1 MALNAYLK
9 IKGQKQG
16 DIKGSATVK
25 GREGR
30 IVVIACSHDVVS
42 ARDPASGQATGKRQH
57 HPLLITKE
65 LDKSSVPLRQA
76 LVMNENLTLW
86 DLQFWR
92 AMTRGSEKQHFTIRL
107 VNAQVASIHFELPN
121 TRSPDT
127 SKLPELEQISFVY
140 EKIEWIW
147 TDGLVAE
154 DDWEA
159 SLP

>member
-9 IKGQKQG
+9 IKGEAQG
-16 DIKGSATVK
+16 DIKGSATAK

-30 IVVIACSHDVVS
+30 IVVIACSHDILTPHD
-42 ARDPASGQATGKRQH
+42 AASGEATGKRQH

-65 LDKSSVPLRQA
+65 LDKSSVPLRLA
-76 LVMNENLTLW
+76 LVANETLTLW
-86 DLQFWR
+86 DMQFWR
-92 AMTRGSEKQHFTIRL
+92 AMTRGSEKQHFTVRL
-107 VNAQVASIHFELPN
+107 VNARVASIHFELPN

-127 SKLPELEQISFVY
+127 SKLPELEQIAFTY

-154 DDWEA
+154 DEWNA
-159 SLP
+159 GT

>member
-30 IVVIACSHDVVS
+30 IVVIACSHDIVS
-42 ARDPASGQATGKRQH
+42 LSDAASGMATGRRQH

-76 LVMNENLTLW
+76 LVTNETLTLW

-107 VNAQVASIHFELPN
+107 VNARVASIHFELPN

-127 SKLPELEQISFVY
+127 SKLPELEQIAFVY
-140 EKIEWIW
+140 EKIDWVW

-154 DDWEA
+154 DDWDTEA
-159 SLP
+159 E

>member
-9 IKGQKQG
+9 LKGESQG

-30 IVVIACSHDVVS
+30 IVVIACSHDILS
-42 ARDPASGQATGKRQH
+42 PHDLGSGQPTGRRQH

-65 LDKSSVPLRQA
+65 LDKSSVPLRLA
-76 LVMNENLTLW
+76 LVQNENLTLW

-92 AMTRGSEKQHFTIRL
+92 TMTRGSEKQHFTVRL
-107 VNAQVASIHFELPN
+107 LNARVASIHFELPN

-127 SKLPELEQISFVY
+127 SKLPELEQVAFVY

-154 DDWEA
+154 DDWRTDT
-159 SLP
+159 

>member
-9 IKGQKQG
+9 LKGQKQG

-30 IVVIACSHDVVS
+30 IVVIACSHDIAKPLDTAGS
-42 ARDPASGQATGKRQH
+42 QASGRRQH

-76 LVMNENLTLW
+76 LVTDENLTVW

-92 AMTRGSEKQHFTIRL
+92 AMTRGSEKQHFTVRL
-107 VNAQVASIHFELPN
+107 VNAKVASIHFELPS

-127 SKLPELEQISFVY
+127 SKLPELEQIAFSY

-147 TDGLVAE
+147 TDGMVAE

-159 SLP
+159 PSP

>member
-9 IKGQKQG
+9 LKGQKQG

-30 IVVIACSHDVVS
+30 IVVIACSHDI
-42 ARDPASGQATGKRQH
+42 AKPLDTAGGQGRGRRQH

-76 LVMNENLTLW
+76 LVTDENLTVW

-92 AMTRGSEKQHFTIRL
+92 AMTRGSEKQHFTVRL
-107 VNAQVASIHFELPN
+107 VNARVASIHFELPN

-127 SKLPELEQISFVY
+127 SKLPELEQIAFTY

-147 TDGLVAE
+147 TDGMVAG

-159 SLP
+159 PSP